1 MRIISSLLL
10 LAAGS
15 VSATT
20 YDFMATLQQIGSFY
34 VSEATR
40 SWTLYEGTVLGI
52 QQNPSNEKHQCYV
65 SFGSLKGDIQKMPD
79 YINAISS
86 GSNSDN
92 SAISAITNNP
102 WYQPGTYFKLIK
114 RGQELGALFFD
125 LYE

>member
-15 VSATT
+15 VSAN
-20 YDFMATLQQIGSFY
+20 YDFVSTLQQIGSFY

-52 QQNPSNEKHQCYV
+52 QQNPLNEKHQCFV
-65 SFGSLKGDIQKMPD
+65 SFSSLKGDIQKMPD

-86 GSNSDN
+86 G
-92 SAISAITNNP
+92 
-102 WYQPGTYFKLIK
+102 
-114 RGQELGALFFD
+114 
-125 LYE
+125 